1 MSRRTVKFSDLLL
14 ALEYVSAGVPFEAE
28 AYLCVE
34 TGVIHYHSELAD
46 FGEELPEDIGDSEKY
61 IAIPHKNDLDLG
73 RRLVLDFAEAELAAD
88 LDDVYEFFK
97 RKGAYARFKG
107 LLETRG
113 KLQQWY
119 DYEESRQKAALRQW
133 CEESAIEIID

>member
-1 MSRRTVKFSDLLL
+1 M
-14 ALEYVSAGVPFEAE
+14 PFEAE

-34 TGVIHYHSELAD
+34 TGAIHYHSEVAEFD
-46 FGEELPEDIGDSEKY
+46 EELPEDIGDSEKY

-73 RRLVLDFAEAELAAD
+73 KRTVLGFAEAELPED
-88 LDDVYEFFK
+88 LDDVYEFFR
-97 RKGAYARFKG
+97 RKGAYARFKE
-107 LLETRG
+107 LLENRG

-133 CEESAIEIID
+133 CEENAIEIID

>member
-1 MSRRTVKFSDLLL
+1 MSF
-14 ALEYVSAGVPFEAE
+14 ENGVF
-28 AYLCVE
+28 
-34 TGVIHYHSELAD
+34 HYYSEFAD

-61 IAIPHKNDLDLG
+61 IASPHKNDLDLG
-73 RRLVLDFAEAELAAD
+73 RRLVLDFAEAELAED
-88 LDDVYEFFK
+88 LDDVYAFFK

-107 LLETRG
+107 LLENRG

-133 CEESAIEIID
+133 CEENAIEIID